1 MEQKLIVDELI
12 KVIPFEGISDAT
24 LLKVCTNL
32 NLANSFCKFQNGI
45 YSALE
50 YIAENLNSSMEAELR
65 NSNLEDMKVRERV
78 KLAIQIR
85 LSNYAKLPNYREC
98 LKNVLSFS
106 ILPQN
111 KYFSSKL
118 LYKTVSTIWYG
129 IYDQSTDFNYYT
141 KRAILAGVYLSTILF
156 FINDYSEDFVDTLSF
171 LDRRINNVMTF
182 QKFKTRLK
190 GIIRNFL
197 QAFHHTGYLYSK
209 IILFF

>member
-24 LLKVCTNL
+24 LLKACTNL

-111 KYFSSKL
+111 TYFSSKL
-118 LYKTVSTIWYG
+118 SYKTVSTIWYG

-190 GIIRNFL
+190 GIIGNFL
-197 QAFHHTGYLYSK
+197 
-209 IILFF
+209 

>member
-24 LLKVCTNL
+24 LLKACTNL

-111 KYFSSKL
+111 TYFSSKL

-141 KRAILAGVYLSTILF
+141 KRAILAGVYLSTILL

-197 QAFHHTGYLYSK
+197 
-209 IILFF
+209 